1 MKIRS
6 RNESSRCALHS
17 VKYLTVLGA
26 LVVSIVLRV
35 SAQVSGKNYSELLR
49 DGVTESSSG
58 NFSSAMIDLE
68 AAVKLDP
75 DKAEAWYEL
84 GVVHGEIGDFG
95 NAEAMFRRSI
105 QLQPDLAKAHYSLG
119 LTLVANP
126 QKKLDWPNAIDEFRA
141 ALKYRPDY
149 PDALNYLGAGLIAL
163 DKPALAIPELQHAL
177 RLAPALGVAHFNLAI
192 ALEKTGRLE
201 EALKE
206 YQLAVTVKAGYPEAS
221 SALGK
226 LLFQMG
232 RNVDAEMA
240 LRQALKL
247 NPDLE
252 DAHYALARVLRVL
265 KSPGDAAVEFTQARD
280 LAQREPDAIKAS
292 YLSNQGL
299 ALAAKGDF
307 AGAIVDLRQA
317 IRLRPDY
324 GVPHYN
330 LGLLLADSGD
340 LHGALQELAEAISL
354 LPGQAKPWFDL
365 GRVLRRQ
372 GDEQGAF
379 QAISRAARLA
389 PDDLKVRTELAS
401 MNVVAPALA
410 GHEEDFFMLMPDLG
424 PVRDTAPDHLA
435 FATKLSQ
442 QGNFNGAAGQFLRC
456 LSLEPAQID
465 ARRGL
470 ANVYEHLGDFSRA
483 ALEYN
488 QILLVSPGD
497 ADAVSS
503 LAKLQPGIR
512 IPQ

>member
-1 MKIRS
+1 MKIQS
-6 RNESSRCALHS
+6 TNESSRCALHS

-26 LVVSIVLRV
+26 LVVSIVLGA
-35 SAQVSGKNYSELLR
+35 SAQGTVKSYSELLR
-49 DGVTESSSG
+49 DGIAKSSSG
-58 NFSSAMIDLE
+58 NFSSAMIDFE
-68 AAVKLDP
+68 AAVRLEP
-75 DKAEAWYEL
+75 GNAEGWYEL
-84 GVVHGEIGDFG
+84 GVVHGEIGDFSQ
-95 NAEAMFRRSI
+95 AEAMFRRSI

-126 QKKLDWPNAIDEFRA
+126 QNKLDWPNAMDEFRA

-149 PDALNYLGAGLIAL
+149 PEALNYLGAGLIAV

-177 RLAPALGVAHFNLAI
+177 RLAPLGVAHFNLAI
-192 ALEKTGRLE
+192 ALEKMGRFE

-206 YQLAVTVKAGYPEAS
+206 YQLAVTVKGGYPEAS

-232 RNVDAEMA
+232 RNVDAEVA

-247 NPDLE
+247 NPDLG
-252 DAHYALARVLRVL
+252 DAHYSLARVLRVL
-265 KSPGDAAVEFTQARD
+265 KKPTDAAVEFAQVRD
-280 LAQREPDAIKAS
+280 LAQREPNAIKAS

-299 ALAAKGDF
+299 ALAAKGNF
-307 AGAIVDLRQA
+307 AGAVVDLRQA
-317 IRLRPDY
+317 IRLRPEY

-340 LHGALQELAEAISL
+340 LSGAVQELTEGVSL

-372 GDEQGAF
+372 GDEHGAF

-401 MNVVAPALA
+401 LSAAAPALA
-410 GHEEDFFMLMPDLG
+410 GHEEVSSMLMPDLG
-424 PVRDTAPDHLA
+424 PVRDIVPDHLA
-435 FATKLSQ
+435 FAMKLSQ
-442 QGNFNGAAGQFLRC
+442 QGNFIGAAGQFLRC

-470 ANVYEHLGDFSRA
+470 ASAYESLGDFSRA

-488 QILLVSPGD
+488 KILLVSPGD
-497 ADAVSS
+497 ANAVSS
-503 LAKLQPGIR
+503 LAKLQPGVT